1 MTASEHNV
9 RIVQA
14 KELPGFEE
22 AVWLSF
28 PPKDLMIDFII
39 GHGVVLGKQAQIIR
53 DSHNCK
59 WMQVVH
65 TVPDELAVYKN
76 YCDAIPK
83 GEKKQWDELK
93 LYQMADVVVA
103 VGPKLTEVYTAF
115 LGSCGKKIYNL
126 TPAIFS
132 DFSSSELTPQLSNG
146 KFRIFA
152 FGRGDSK
159 DFKLKGFDIAAKAV
173 AALNDRSYHLTFAG
187 APTGNETEVRSELL
201 KYSLKE
207 N

>member
-53 DSHNCK
+53 DSHNCE

-93 LYQMADVVVA
+93 LCQMADVVVA
-103 VGPKLTEVYTAF
+103 VGPKMSSTRPF
-115 LGSCGKKIYNL
+115 LGPVGKKTIQPN
-126 TPAIFS
+126 PS
-132 DFSSSELTPQLSNG
+132 DLHRPLF
-146 KFRIFA
+146 
-152 FGRGDSK
+152 FGADPS
-159 DFKLKGFDIAAKAV
+159 AKQ
-173 AALNDRSYHLTFAG
+173 R
-187 APTGNETEVRSELL
+187 EVLYFCL
-201 KYSLKE
+201 WTW
-207 N
+207 